1 MVVRIVLVQGL
12 IIIYEI
18 EIQNKPLLHRITL
31 SIYGPI
37 SLFTGQMKT
46 SEMVEK
52 RGGMNS

>member
-1 MVVRIVLVQGL
+1 MARVVLVQGL
-12 IIIYEI
+12 IMIYEI
-18 EIQNKPLLHRITL
+18 EIQNKPILHRITL

-37 SLFTGQMKT
+37 SLCLGQMKT

>member
-1 MVVRIVLVQGL
+1 MVRVVLVQGL
-12 IIIYEI
+12 IMIYEI

-37 SLFTGQMKT
+37 SLCLGQMKT